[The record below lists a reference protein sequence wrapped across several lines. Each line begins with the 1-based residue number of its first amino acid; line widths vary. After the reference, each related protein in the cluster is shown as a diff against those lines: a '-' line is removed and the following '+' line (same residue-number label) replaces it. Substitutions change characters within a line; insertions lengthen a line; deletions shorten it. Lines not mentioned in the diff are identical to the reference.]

1 MTEKQWL
8 ASDDPEALLKYVAER
23 LSARK
28 FRLTLCGCLRAPE
41 VWALLTGPASRRAVE
56 VAEAFVEGAATLQ
69 QLGQARTN
77 ANAAAN
83 RAWRKAHAY
92 CPAASLA
99 NRVCWQDGNL
109 SAYTHPSSADQQI
122 GRLYAHL
129 GRLPALAG
137 LSRDVLGNPFRPPTD
152 PSAWLAPSVVSI
164 AQAAYE
170 ERALPPGELDAAR
183 LAVLA
188 DALEEAG
195 CTDAD
200 ILSHLRSFGPHVRG
214 CWALDLILGKS

>member
-8 ASDDPEALLKYVAER
+8 ASDNPEALLKYVAGR
-23 LSARK
+23 VSARK
-28 FRLTLCGCLRAPE
+28 FRLTLCGCLRAPQ

-83 RAWRKAHAY
+83 RAWRKAHAS
-92 CPAASLA
+92 CPAPSLA

-122 GRLYAHL
+122 GRL
-129 GRLPALAG
+129 PALAG
-137 LSRDVLGNPFRPPTD
+137 LIRDVLGNPFRPPTN
-152 PSAWLAPSVVSI
+152 PSAWLVPSVVSI

-170 ERALPPGELDAAR
+170 ERALPSGELDAAR

-195 CTDAD
+195 CSDAE
-200 ILSHLRSFGPHVRG
+200 ILSHLRSPGQHVRG
-214 CWALDLILGKS
+214 CWALDLILGKG